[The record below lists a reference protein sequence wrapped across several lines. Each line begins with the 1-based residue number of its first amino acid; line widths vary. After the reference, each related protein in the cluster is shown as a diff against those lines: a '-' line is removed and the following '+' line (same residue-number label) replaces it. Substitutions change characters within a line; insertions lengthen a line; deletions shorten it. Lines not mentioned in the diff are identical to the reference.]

1 MLYLNFLPF
10 FEFVIG
16 HITLYTPSSKCQK
29 PTKKHIDSTNFFHL
43 YLHPSFIKNPSLIKK
58 RIPNAKLHNN
68 LESQNLET
76 KKFQESHIKILSC
89 NTSQGKHMLKSLII
103 TRLYFCPFL
112 DKRRIFFCFYTPI
125 SYNPPTTTSLALSIM
140 DESIEARYICVVV
153 TESCPSASEM
163 TLTGTF
169 FDLAMVAQ
177 VWRVT

>member
-1 MLYLNFLPF
+1 MKGKGGCFLYLNFLPF

-16 HITLYTPSSKCQK
+16 HIALYAPSSKCQK
-29 PTKKHIDSTNFFHL
+29 PTKRQIDCTNFFHL
-43 YLHPSFIKNPSLIKK
+43 YLHPSLIKNPSLI
-58 RIPNAKLHNN
+58 
-68 LESQNLET
+68 
-76 KKFQESHIKILSC
+76 
-89 NTSQGKHMLKSLII
+89 
-103 TRLYFCPFL
+103 
-112 DKRRIFFCFYTPI
+112 KRRIFFCFYTPI

-169 FDLAMVAQ
+169 FDLATVAQ

>member
-1 MLYLNFLPF
+1 MLLLPNA
-10 FEFVIG
+10 
-16 HITLYTPSSKCQK
+16 KNQQK
-29 PTKKHIDSTNFFHL
+29 DRSIVLTFFHL
-43 YLHPSFIKNPSLIKK
+43 YLHPSLIKNPSLIKK
-58 RIPNAKLHNN
+58 RIPDAKLHNN

-76 KKFQESHIKILSC
+76 KKFQESHIKISSC
-89 NTSQGKHMLKSLII
+89 NTSKEKQILKNLII
-103 TRLYFCPFL
+103 TRLYFYPFL

-169 FDLAMVAQ
+169 FDLATVAQ